1 VWWLC
6 QPVCLFAFSWL
17 TGNSVFVRRYLFLML
32 PGVALTA
39 TAAVA
44 YFIPASRLNRL
55 AAVLGAAGLLAL
67 GDWGQLWPAHEHS
80 DWRGAARKINELAL
94 TPDTPVICPSP
105 FIEARPPEWRPDY
118 HMPGFLYAHLPV
130 YPIAGEAYLFPFE
143 TSPEAESYAAGLT
156 RGALS
161 SSRRFLLYGGNGA
174 TRFWRKWFTAR
185 PELAG
190 WQSVRLPYGDVD
202 VVEFDPPPGR

>member
-1 VWWLC
+1 VS
-6 QPVCLFAFSWL
+6 LFAFSHL

-44 YFIPASRLNRL
+44 HFTRPAHLNRL
-55 AAVLGAAGLLAL
+55 AAVLGVAALVAL
-67 GDWGQLWPAHEHS
+67 GEWGQLWPAHEHS
-80 DWRGAARKINELAL
+80 DWRGAARKVNQLAG
-94 TPDTPVICPSP
+94 PHTPVICPSP
-105 FIEARPPEWRPDY
+105 FIEARPPVWRPDY
-118 HMPGFLYAHLPV
+118 RMPGFLYSHLPV
-130 YPIAGEAYLFPFE
+130 YPIGGKTYLFPFE
-143 TSPEAESYAAGLT
+143 TSPEAERYATDLT
-156 RGALS
+156 RGPLA

-190 WQSVRLPYGDVD
+190 WGSVRLPYGDVD
-202 VVEFDPPPGR
+202 VVEFTPPK